1 MRTTLEQELSMD
13 AKDKQL
19 AVLLSL
25 MARSHTHLTAA
36 ITSMSFEL
44 LSSTDPAVRGAGKRM
59 ITRMATINE
68 EIDQQWQGL
77 GELYYGQFAESLP
90 AIEEVDMHTENKASL
105 V

>member
-1 MRTTLEQELSMD
+1 MD

-19 AVLLSL
+19 ATLLSL

-44 LSSTDPAVRGAGKRM
+44 LSSSDPVVQGAGKRM

-68 EIDQQWQGL
+68 EIDLQWQGL
-77 GELYYGQFAESLP
+77 GELYYGQFAQALPTIEAVEMHSESK
-90 AIEEVDMHTENKASL
+90 TSL